1 MTQEINPKEETL
13 QPLDKLLRQMAE
25 HYGLQAG
32 EGESFDPAQ
41 LLEAF
46 HAEHRESDQAK
57 NHYEQE
63 LGKLR
68 CFCGELVKL
77 VEQEKKGRKADR
89 LYERWSREAEA
100 LQEDYPD
107 FSLKKELETPKFR
120 ELLRA
125 VPDLRSAYEL
135 CHREEL
141 LRALREAEGQK
152 LRPRE
157 NGMGEQ
163 GAAAMQT
170 DISRLSKAQR
180 QEIIRRVRQ
189 GETIR
194 F

>member
-1 MTQEINPKEETL
+1 MEE
-13 QPLDKLLRQMAE
+13 LLRQMAE
-25 HYGLQAG
+25 HYGLLTE
-32 EGESFDPAQ
+32 EGSSPDPAQ
-41 LLEAF
+41 LLAAF
-46 HAEHRESDQAK
+46 AAETEENDRAKSRTREELAQLHR
-57 NHYEQE
+57 
-63 LGKLR
+63 
-68 CFCGELVKL
+68 FCTGLVGL
-77 VEQEKKGRKADR
+77 VEQEKRGRKADR
-89 LYERWSREAEA
+89 LYERWSREAET
-100 LQEDYPD
+100 LQEEYPN

-120 ELLRA
+120 ELLRS

-180 QEIIRRVRQ
+180 QDIIRRVQ
-189 GETIR
+189 KGETIR